1 MGERAGVQAGVRVG
15 GRVCG
20 RAGRWAGGVGDV
32 LLVRVG
38 GVALLQGSIWR
49 LEFIASRRV
58 RAARLSALSRAAS
71 SPGTAFP
78 RRHFPPPQPRTR
90 PLTPIRKRGA
100 FGNCLSGM
108 TASCRRSKRGEAR
121 YEKTIIDLA
130 IKLSNFRASFDPKS

>member
-1 MGERAGVQAGVRVG
+1 MSLMGERAGAQAGVRVG

-38 GVALLQGSIWR
+38 GVALLQCSIWR

-71 SPGTAFP
+71 SPAPPSRGATFP
-78 RRHFPPPQPRTR
+78 RPSPGPAPSLLSANAGPLVFLYAPAPVMCRYALALEPP
-90 PLTPIRKRGA
+90 A
-100 FGNCLSGM
+100 ESM
-108 TASCRRSKRGEAR
+108 VTAPAP
-121 YEKTIIDLA
+121 
-130 IKLSNFRASFDPKS
+130 ASVQH

>member
-1 MGERAGVQAGVRVG
+1 MSFMGERAGAQAGVRVG

-78 RRHFPPPQPRTR
+78 RRHFPPPQPRPR

-100 FGNCLSGM
+100 SGI
-108 TASCRRSKRGEAR
+108 SKNVCCVTRGV
-121 YEKTIIDLA
+121 K
-130 IKLSNFRASFDPKS
+130 KSLE